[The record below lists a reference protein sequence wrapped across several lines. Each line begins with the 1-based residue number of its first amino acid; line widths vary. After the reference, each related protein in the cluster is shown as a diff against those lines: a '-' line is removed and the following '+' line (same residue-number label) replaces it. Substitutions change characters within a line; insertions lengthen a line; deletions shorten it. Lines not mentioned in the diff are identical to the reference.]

1 MGPGPT
7 AEMAGSFQNKMAEL
21 WEFGSLVIPRARP
34 GSSGPC
40 RPTNINGRTSGV
52 WEFEATGASPAAARA
67 AAHCTWPL
75 ALRHRMGVYG
85 V

>member
-1 MGPGPT
+1 MS
-7 AEMAGSFQNKMAEL
+7 GSTLQIFLAEL
-21 WEFGSLVIPRARP
+21 GEFQEFGNARRAP
-34 GSSGPC
+34 GDPAGHW

-67 AAHCTWPL
+67 WARCTRPP